1 MALDE
6 NVKDVEKSITNI
18 VRRLMPTFGA
28 QVKETAKETAKIAKD
43 LATIAGSAGK
53 NFLNSSLAA
62 VRNANPMP
70 GAGQL
75 SSSLGKPGVG
85 LMEFVSAAE
94 GYASGMSAF
103 MPSVP
108 ATLQRAST
116 YYNASLTNGP
126 RQSRLGVQQ
135 ATFGILNQMGA
146 ITSLGSDADVANIL
160 GSQGMSVNRGV
171 YGQTVTAV
179 GSAARYLNMD
189 NARAATAISG
199 LTTGMGSS
207 NMLRNFGIYTSD
219 LKTGKEK
226 TQGQIFEE
234 LAGRLTAGRPAASV
248 EETMD
253 SIRRGNLGETIANS
267 GLTEDQQTMFKQYM
281 INRAAGKKMDLSD
294 QSAMK
299 SIMDEAK
306 ASGNENPL
314 TGMMNLETA
323 ATGALQKAEGAY
335 VGGINA
341 ATVALVEL
349 QKASGG
355 LAALLGGANAF
366 MKTMLSDNTVQGMST
381 MVKSSL
387 DLISSGMK
395 AVQATTVMGS
405 NPQMAVGGIPAVV
418 TGGVMLGGIAA
429 QVGVGAATGGGG
441 SGEGENAMSNL
452 TTLTNSVVNA
462 QTSGSAATGGKSKVA
477 KPYVGEVLTKYGEPS
492 RDDNGNIIKAKH
504 DGIDYKGTEG
514 TSVTAVA
521 DGTVV
526 ELKKDAGTYT
536 AKEIHAGRYGKN
548 SYGNFVKIQHED
560 KVVNGKSKTQHT
572 VYSHLKDVF
581 VKDKQKVKKGDV
593 IGTLGRTGQAYS
605 PHLHFEYLID
615 GKESNPSNFKEYTD
629 KSAATTSTSSS
640 GMDANALSQASNTAQ
655 ALMGL
660 FSGDMDL
667 MTKGLSSLAKSLGI
681 DASKYGIAGSND
693 GFGVTGGNSSSSSG
707 TGSSGNPVTNNTT
720 INVNIPNA
728 TPDEAK
734 KFAEL
739 VAQYHDQN
747 TLTSNMGRF

>member
-1 MALDE
+1 MAVEDL
-6 NVKDVEKSITNI
+6 NVKDVERRLTNI
-18 VRRLMPTFGA
+18 VRSLMPKFLSEA
-28 QVKETAKETAKIAKD
+28 KDTAKEFAKISKD
-43 LATIAGSAGK
+43 LKTVEGSSGR
-53 NFLNSSLAA
+53 NFLSGALATVGGGGNRMA
-62 VRNANPMP
+62 
-70 GAGQL
+70 GAGQVGN
-75 SSSLGKPGVG
+75 SLAKPGVG
-85 LMEFVSAAE
+85 LMEFVGAAE
-94 GYASGMSAF
+94 GYASGMSTF
-103 MPSVP
+103 MPDTA

-146 ITSLGSDADVANIL
+146 ITSLGSDAAVANIL

-179 GSAARYLNMD
+179 GNAARYLNMD

-199 LTTGMGSS
+199 LTTGQGAS

-234 LAGRLTAGRPAASV
+234 LAGRLTAGRPGASV

-267 GLTEDQQTMFKQYM
+267 GLTEDQQTLFKQYM

-294 QSAMK
+294 QDAMK
-299 SIMDEAK
+299 SIMNEAK
-306 ASGNENPL
+306 TSGNENPL

-323 ATGALQKAEGAY
+323 ATGALQKAEGSY
-335 VGGINA
+335 IGGINA

-387 DLISSGMK
+387 DLMSSGMK
-395 AVQATTVMGS
+395 AVQSTTVMGS
-405 NPQMAVGGIPAVV
+405 NPQMAVGGGVAIAG
-418 TGGVMLGGIAA
+418 GGVMLGGVAA
-429 QVGVGAATGGGG
+429 QLAVGAVAGGGG
-441 SGEGENAMSNL
+441 SGDGGNAMSNL
-452 TTLTNSVVNA
+452 TNSVANA
-462 QTSGSAATGGKSKVA
+462 NVDSTTNNSGKSDVGV
-477 KPYVGEVLTKYGEPS
+477 PYGGTVLTKYGEPA
-492 RDDNGNIIKAKH
+492 RDNRGNIIKTKH
-504 DGIDYKGTEG
+504 DGIDYSGKEG
-514 TSVTAVA
+514 TVIRAVA
-521 DGTVV
+521 DGVV
-526 ELKKDAGTYT
+526 TETKTDARKWP
-536 AKEIHAGRYGKN
+536 ANYGSN
-548 SYGNFVKIQHED
+548 SYGNFVRIQHED
-560 KVVNGKSKTQHT
+560 KVSGGKSKTQHT
-572 VYSHLKDVF
+572 LYSHLKDVY
-581 VKDKQKVKKGDV
+581 VKKGKQVKKGDP
-593 IGTLGRTGQAYS
+593 IGTLGQTGQAYS
-605 PHLHFEYLID
+605 PHLHFEYLVD
-615 GKESNPSNFKEYTD
+615 GKETNPAYFKRYSD
-629 KSAATTSTSSS
+629 KSAASTTTTTTS
-640 GMDANALSQASNTAQ
+640 GMDAGALAQ
-655 ALMGL
+655 ANSMATALQGL
-660 FSGDMDL
+660 FSGNIDQM
-667 MTKGLSSLAKSLGI
+667 KAGLNSLAGLLNI
-681 DASKYGIAGSND
+681 DASKYGVAGSND
-693 GFGVTGGNSSSSSG
+693 GFGVTGTNTTTSSG

-734 KFAEL
+734 KFADL

>member
-62 VRNANPMP
+62 VRNANPMA

-94 GYASGMSAF
+94 GYASGMSTF
-103 MPSVP
+103 MPNTA
-108 ATLQRAST
+108 ATLQRAAT

-135 ATFGILNQMGA
+135 ATFGILNKMGA

-294 QSAMK
+294 QDAMK

-306 ASGNENPL
+306 SAGNENPL

-323 ATGALQKAEGAY
+323 ATGALQSAEGNY
-335 VGGINA
+335 ITGIKG
-341 ATVALVEL
+341 ATDALSAL
-349 QKASGG
+349 QKVSGG
-355 LAALLGGANAF
+355 LASTFVGIGNAF

-387 DLISSGMK
+387 DLISTGMK

-405 NPQMAVGGIPAVV
+405 NPQMAISGVPAMV
-418 TGGVMLGGIAA
+418 TGGVMLGGVAA
-429 QVGVGAATGGGG
+429 QVAVGAGAG
-441 SGEGENAMSNL
+441 SPGPADGENAMNNL
-452 TTLTNSVVNA
+452 TTSVANA
-462 QTSGSAATGGKSKVA
+462 NVSASTSAAGKSDVGA
-477 KPYVGEVLTKYGEPS
+477 PYGGTILTAYGAPAY
-492 RDDNGNIIKAKH
+492 DNNGKIIKTKH
-504 DGIDYKGTEG
+504 DGIDYSGKEG
-514 TSVTAVA
+514 TVVRAVA
-521 DGTVV
+521 DGVV
-526 ELKKDAGTYT
+526 TAVKTNAKKWPSD
-536 AKEIHAGRYGKN
+536 YGNN

-560 KVVNGKSKTQHT
+560 KIADGKSKTQHT
-572 VYSHLKDVF
+572 VYSHLKDVY
-581 VKDKQKVKKGDV
+581 VKKGKAVKKGDP
-593 IGTLGRTGQAYS
+593 IGTLGQTGQAYS
-605 PHLHFEYLID
+605 PHLHFEYLVD
-615 GKESNPSNFKEYTD
+615 GKEADPKYFKKYSD
-629 KSAATTSTSSS
+629 KDAVSSTATSTS
-640 GMDANALSQASNTAQ
+640 GMDANALTQASNTAQ

-660 FSGDMDL
+660 FSGDIGKM
-667 MTKGLSSLAKSLGI
+667 KEGLSKLAGSLGI

-693 GFGVTGGNSSSSSG
+693 GFGTGNSNTNTSSG
-707 TGSSGNPVTNNTT
+707 TSSSGNPVTNNTT